1 MRLAHLDQKIRLH
14 WGEAE
19 QLAAAIEWVL
29 CGQLELEQ
37 PARPV
42 ARMMLCFGP
51 LYRARGRLLGRALA
65 ERHHQGPRSRKP
77 WQLTLRYDEI
87 AALHYILPFAP
98 LAGQAWDE
106 IHRAKLNLEHLIDFS
121 R

>member
-42 ARMMLCFGP
+42 ARMMLSFGP
-51 LYRARGRLLGRALA
+51 LSRVRARLRGRALA
-65 ERHHQGPRSRKP
+65 ERHHHGPPPRKP
-77 WQLTLRYDEI
+77 WAFTLRYDEV
-87 AALHYILPFAP
+87 AALIYILPFAP

-106 IHRAKLNLEHLIDFS
+106 IHQARLTLERFIDFS